1 MRKSRVEANETRK
14 RIVETAARELRGK
27 GVVGAGIADI
37 MSAAGLTPGGFYRHF
52 ESKDHLVAEA
62 CDVASATLYQ
72 TLESFVQ
79 GKPPREARREIAERY
94 LSVTHRDN
102 MSIGCPFAAL
112 GGDMARADSCTRQ
125 VATDGFLRLAGLIAE
140 QLGGTEASKRGKSL
154 AAASAMIGALM
165 MSRVVDNEAL
175 SQEILQAARDALC
188 R

>member
-1 MRKSRVEANETRK
+1 MSRKSFTRNAQAPDRYEKVRVEANETRK

-79 GKPPREARREIAERY
+79 GKPPREARREIA
-94 LSVTHRDN
+94 SVTCR
-102 MSIGCPFAAL
+102 SRIVTIC
-112 GGDMARADSCTRQ
+112 
-125 VATDGFLRLAGLIAE
+125 RLAARLRRWVEIWREPTRA
-140 QLGGTEASKRGKSL
+140 RGKSRRT
-154 AAASAMIGALM
+154 GFYV
-165 MSRVVDNEAL
+165 SRVSLRNSWEAPK
-175 SQEILQAARDALC
+175 QASVASHWRL
-188 R
+188 RQP

>member
-1 MRKSRVEANETRK
+1 MRKSREEASETRK
-14 RIVETAARELRGK
+14 RIVETAAREFREK

-62 CDVASATLYQ
+62 CDVASATLYG
-72 TLESFVQ
+72 TLEAFVQ

-112 GGDMARADSCTRQ
+112 GGDMARADSRTRQ
-125 VATDGFLRLAGLIAE
+125 IATDGFLRLVGLIEA

-175 SQEILQAARDALC
+175 SEEILQAARDAMC

>member
-1 MRKSRVEANETRK
+1 MRKSREEASETRK
-14 RIVETAARELRGK
+14 RIVETAAREFREK

-62 CDVASATLYQ
+62 CDVASATLYG
-72 TLESFVQ
+72 TLESFVR
-79 GKPPREARREIAERY
+79 KPPREARREIAERY
-94 LSVTHRDN
+94 LSVAHRDN

-112 GGDMARADSCTRQ
+112 GGDMARADSRTRQ
-125 VATDGFLRLAGLIAE
+125 VATDGFLRLVGLIEA

-175 SQEILQAARDALC
+175 SEEILEAARDALC